1 MDEKKFPLHR
11 KVEYDHGSLV
21 VDSEPIALIRHGYEF
36 WGNRTRDESLN
47 QIEGFSNELKAREFT
62 LTESGIIPLPRL
74 ESAQNLQTFALDAL
88 SAGFDIRYI
97 PGSYQKDSGTIEAN
111 TTGVAVFGRFS
122 IDRFITR
129 TTETDPIL
137 QNGYQPTGHFFKFE
151 HWGDFGLLTPEQ
163 HRQNSEVVSYIRTSE
178 AKGEH
183 IRLLEKNDGEGNYIL
198 FAYGRPKGVPWPVR
212 FSVERPLSGF
222 SNESPQ
228 RLVALGFQ
236 FIDTVKDDKTLDTTA
251 GAVPI
256 ALDPLY
262 IQTVKE
268 LKKHG
273 FPKKTRKPLT
283 PQTLREMIIE
293 ELRYGKEMRIIAGSY
308 DPVTGALDAQKQNQ
322 VSIFRRFDIGRFI
335 EPTTVTPE
343 ELKKQEYR
351 FSNNMPLN
359 RWGDSVDTIPPDYLQ
374 TIKEQ
379 ILQLERYIV
388 ATEKA
393 GFHVRLLQGWYGTGK
408 MIRKVDLYH
417 DGRSVAIF
425 LKKKK

>member
-11 KVEYDHGSLV
+11 KIEYARGSLV
-21 VDSEPIALIRHGYEF
+21 VDSEPAALIQHGYEF
-36 WGNRTRDESLN
+36 WGNRTRDESLH
-47 QIEGFSNELKAREFT
+47 QTGEFSHEIKDREFS
-62 LTESGIIPLPRL
+62 LTESGTALLPRL
-74 ESAQNLQTFALDAL
+74 ESAQNLHAFALDAL

-97 PGSYQKDSGTIEAN
+97 LGTYQKNSGTIEAN
-111 TTGVAVFGRFS
+111 TTAVAVFGRFS

-129 TTETDPIL
+129 TPETDPLL
-137 QNGYQPTGHFFKFE
+137 QEGYQPTGHFFKFE
-151 HWGDFGLLTPEQ
+151 HWGDFGSPSQKQ
-163 HRQNSEVVSYIRTSE
+163 HEQNSKIVSYIRTSE

-183 IRLLEKNDGEGNYIL
+183 IRFLEKDDGEGNYIL
-198 FAYGRPKGVPWPVR
+198 FAYGRPKGVRLPVL

-228 RLVALGFQ
+228 RLIARGFQ
-236 FIDTVKDDKTLDTTA
+236 FIDTAEDDKTLDTTA
-251 GAVPI
+251 GVVPI

-262 IQTVKE
+262 IQTVRQ

-283 PQTLREMIIE
+283 HQTLREMIIE
-293 ELRYGKEMRIIAGSY
+293 ELRYGNETRIVAGSY
-308 DPVTGALDAQKQNQ
+308 DPATDALDAQKRNR
-322 VSIFRRFDIGRFI
+322 VSIFQRFDIGRFL
-335 EPTTVTPE
+335 EPTNVTPE

-359 RWGDSVDTIPPDYLQ
+359 RWGDGIDTILPNYLQ
-374 TIKEQ
+374 TVKEQ

-408 MIRKVDLYH
+408 ITGKVDLYH